1 MSESLSDDAQLSP
14 VLVALFRGVLSQEQS
29 PELWAQLLSL
39 QGRVQDYVAV
49 LGLDLQL
56 DEGNGFAWLSQRS
69 GDEGETALPRLVQR
83 RPLSYP
89 VSLLLALLRK
99 KLLEHDA
106 NSGEPRLIMTR
117 EQIVEMLRLFI
128 ADSSNE
134 ARLVDRIDAHINKVV
149 ELGFLRRL
157 RGDSNSFE
165 VRRLIAA
172 FVDGQWL
179 SEFEQRLEAYRAH
192 ATGDEAGASEEP

>member
-1 MSESLSDDAQLSP
+1 MSESESDDAQLSP

-29 PELWAQLLSL
+29 PELWGQLLAL

-49 LGLDLQL
+49 IGLDLRL

-69 GDEGETALPRLVQR
+69 EDDGETGLPRLVQR

-106 NSGEPRLIMTR
+106 TSGEPRLIMTR

-179 SEFEQRLEAYRAH
+179 SEFEQRLQAYRDH
-192 ATGDEAGASEEP
+192 AFGDDGGAAEEP